1 MATLGVDLGGTNIK
15 AALVDEAGYILREIS
30 KPTNLPRPAESV
42 CDDIIGLC
50 RELMVGNDVRGIGVG
65 CPGTVD
71 DNCGMVLYSNNLAWF
86 DFAMGPYLEQRLQV
100 PVRLANDANAAA
112 LGEALAGCA
121 KNADSA
127 VILTLGTGVGGGVV
141 LNGKLLTGY
150 TGAASEPGHMVV
162 NDAQDA
168 PLCSCGRRGCLEAYA
183 SATALIR
190 MTQQA
195 MHLHPESAL
204 WKIAGPM
211 AVTGRTAFDG
221 QAMGDAVATAVVEEY
236 THWLAIGTANL
247 INIFFPQV
255 VGLSGGIANQGENL
269 LAPLRTQVE
278 PMIFGNAFTH
288 KKTKLVACTLGYRA
302 GVIGAALL
310 ARK

>member
-1 MATLGVDLGGTNIK
+1 M
-15 AALVDEAGYILREIS
+15 
-30 KPTNLPRPAESV
+30 
-42 CDDIIGLC
+42 
-50 RELMVGNDVRGIGVG
+50 
-65 CPGTVD
+65 
-71 DNCGMVLYSNNLAWF
+71 
-86 DFAMGPYLEQRLQV
+86 
-100 PVRLANDANAAA
+100 
-112 LGEALAGCA
+112 
-121 KNADSA
+121 
-127 VILTLGTGVGGGVV
+127 
-141 LNGKLLTGY
+141 
-150 TGAASEPGHMVV
+150 
-162 NDAQDA
+162 
-168 PLCSCGRRGCLEAYA
+168 
-183 SATALIR
+183 
-190 MTQQA
+190 
-195 MHLHPESAL
+195 